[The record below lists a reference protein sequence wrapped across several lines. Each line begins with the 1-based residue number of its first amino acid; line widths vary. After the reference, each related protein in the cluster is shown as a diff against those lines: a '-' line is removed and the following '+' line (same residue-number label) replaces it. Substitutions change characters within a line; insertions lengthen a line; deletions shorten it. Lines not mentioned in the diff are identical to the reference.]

1 MGLLNLF
8 SFYLCGLLS
17 WLFLLFRNRSFFLKL
32 FIFSLKKMLN
42 YMGNLFKCLLYTLFT
57 LYYFFVGLDSWALDA
72 KWRIKRLDTFFLI
85 QIFLSRSFNLIFVRS
100 WKLNKLLRKSFYIRW
115 RVEAGVINNF
125 SLGIDFS
132 TCLSFYQ
139 CLFICSQR

>member
-17 WLFLLFRNRSFFLKL
+17 WFLLFWKRSFFLKL
-32 FIFSLKKMLN
+32 FIFGLKKMLN
-42 YMGNLFKCLLYTLFT
+42 YMGNLFKCLLYTLFA
-57 LYYFFVGLDSWALDA
+57 LYYFFEGLDPWAFDA
-72 KWRIKRLDTFFLI
+72 KRRIKRLYIFFLI
-85 QIFLSRSFNLIFVRS
+85 QIFLSWSFNLIFVRS

-115 RVEAGVINNF
+115 RIETWMINNF
-125 SLGIDFS
+125 SLRIYFS

-139 CLFICSQR
+139 SLFIYSQR